1 MLIRAY
7 PCPSVVKFS
16 YKNFCHKLREYRE
29 LIYSLL
35 VFFVSFVAKTLKNP
49 VYYVLIAV
57 LLWSTGGMF
66 IKLATNLDAYQ
77 VTFFRSLLAAI
88 TVLIIT
94 RKAGLRINA
103 FGIMCSV
110 IYAVLLFLFVWAT
123 KHTTAANAIFLQYTA
138 PVYILILAPFVIGE
152 KFHLRDLATVISCI
166 AGMSLFFVG
175 DLTIGDYQGNLAALG
190 SGIFLGLYIMLLKH
204 PAAVGSRPDAV
215 SSEEKSAGT
224 QAASLPDSGV
234 RSPHVSKGHADDQTA
249 QEHQDP
255 TTNLTVRKGGSA
267 PASENP
273 HSALRTPHSL
283 NPVITVIYG
292 NLILAV
298 LTLPSGI
305 AAFPTATVTDYAAV
319 AFLGIFQIGISYIL
333 FIKGVRGGTR
343 PLDASII
350 GFIEPLLNPVWV
362 FLAMGERPSQWA
374 LLGGAIIITTVVVH
388 TLIQYRKKELVE
400 N

>member
-1 MLIRAY
+1 MSQEKSSI
-7 PCPSVVKFS
+7 S
-16 YKNFCHKLREYRE
+16 
-29 LIYSLL
+29 
-35 VFFVSFVAKTLKNP
+35 P

-77 VTFFRSLLAAI
+77 VTFFRSLLAGL

-94 RKAGLRINA
+94 RKNGLRINT

-152 KFHLRDLATVISCI
+152 KFHLKDLVTVIFCI

-175 DLTIGDYQGNLAALG
+175 DLSIGDYQGNIAALG

-204 PAAVGSRPDAV
+204 PRAESM
-215 SSEEKSAGT
+215 SGT
-224 QAASLPDSGV
+224 
-234 RSPHVSKGHADDQTA
+234 
-249 QEHQDP
+249 
-255 TTNLTVRKGGSA
+255 
-267 PASENP
+267 
-273 HSALRTPHSL
+273 
-283 NPVITVIYG
+283 ITVIYG
-292 NLILAV
+292 NFILAA

-305 AAFPTATVTDYAAV
+305 AAFPTAAFLDYAAV

-362 FLAMGERPSQWA
+362 FVFVGERPSQWA
-374 LLGGAIIITTVVVH
+374 ILGGIIIIATVVVH
-388 TLIQYRKKELVE
+388 TFAQYRKEPAAPNAPDV
-400 N
+400 